1 MKRVLITGKDSYIG
15 ESVARWLARFPDKYS
30 TDTIDMRDDS
40 WRGYDFSRYDTVFHV
55 AGIAHVSPRRVP
67 EELYYTVNRDLAI
80 ATAIKAQREGVRQF
94 IFMSSFSVFDGRVR
108 VISENTVPNPVN
120 AYGKS
125 KLEAELGIRELENS
139 QFKVVIIRSPMVY
152 GKGAKGNYPR
162 LARIAR
168 ILPVFPDVDNRRSM
182 IYIDNLCEFVRLMI
196 ENEERGLFFPQNR
209 EYVKTSEMVRLIA
222 EAHGKR
228 VQLIKTLNPLIR
240 ILCRTIPTVDK
251 VFGDLVCERSL
262 SEYRYDYRIVSF
274 RDSIMASEK

>member
-1 MKRVLITGKDSYIG
+1 M
-15 ESVARWLARFPDKYS
+15 
-30 TDTIDMRDDS
+30 
-40 WRGYDFSRYDTVFHV
+40 
-55 AGIAHVSPRRVP
+55 
-67 EELYYTVNRDLAI
+67 
-80 ATAIKAQREGVRQF
+80 
-94 IFMSSFSVFDGRVR
+94 
-108 VISENTVPNPVN
+108 ISENTVPNPVN

-152 GKGAKGNYPR
+152 GKGAKGDYPR

-222 EAHGKR
+222 EAVGR
-228 VQLIKTLNPLIR
+228 E
-240 ILCRTIPTVDK
+240 IL
-251 VFGDLVCERSL
+251 G
-262 SEYRYDYRIVSF
+262 
-274 RDSIMASEK
+274 

>member
-1 MKRVLITGKDSYIG
+1 
-15 ESVARWLARFPDKYS
+15 
-30 TDTIDMRDDS
+30 
-40 WRGYDFSRYDTVFHV
+40 
-55 AGIAHVSPRRVP
+55 
-67 EELYYTVNRDLAI
+67 LAI

-152 GKGAKGNYPR
+152 GKGAKGDYPR

-222 EAHGKR
+222 EAVGR
-228 VQLIKTLNPLIR
+228 NIRLIR
-240 ILCRTIPTVDK
+240 AFNPVIRVLGPRVTVLGK
-251 VFGDLVCERSL
+251 VFGSLVYEMGM
-262 SEYRYDYRIVSF
+262 SEYIQDYRIRSL
-274 RDSIMASEK
+274 RESILRTEK